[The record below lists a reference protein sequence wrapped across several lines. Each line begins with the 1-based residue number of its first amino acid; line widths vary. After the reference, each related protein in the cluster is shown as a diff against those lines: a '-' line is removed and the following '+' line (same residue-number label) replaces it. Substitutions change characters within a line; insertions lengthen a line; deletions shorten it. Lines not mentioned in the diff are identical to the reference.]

1 MASKYHDDWQ
11 SSKKTVLQ
19 RNAYMFDNALM
30 SDISF
35 ACGESS
41 RQFRAHKY
49 VLATSSAVFY
59 AMFYGDLAQRES
71 TIRIKDAD
79 EETFEEF
86 LRFLYTDDCEITAEN
101 AMKVMYLA
109 KKYLIWP
116 LAEKC
121 CNVLKKAIKTENV
134 FLVLEQA
141 VQFDE
146 SDLQAKCW
154 DVVSKN
160 TLECVNSEAFCNIG
174 SRTLSTLLKEGSIDI
189 TEVLLFT
196 AVLKWVDSECARQ
209 GLNVEEDKTARRR
222 ILGDSLYE
230 IRFLAM
236 SQEDFAKYVPPMEI
250 LTDAEIVAIFR
261 AFNNVDVAGL
271 KWENREK
278 RCAVRTIGF
287 SRFEIANVIGSWVY
301 GGNESDALTITV
313 NKAVLFHGVRL
324 FGDDHSA
331 EYDVKLT
338 IKEKSDTIAGSYT
351 SERDKEGVWGYDVML
366 PQPVPLQPDEDFT
379 IIVTIQG
386 AESHRGVNGKSQV
399 TVNDIVVTFKNA
411 PTGLSS
417 NCTDVED
424 GQFYKIFLS
433 PV

>member
-1 MASKYHDDWQ
+1 
-11 SSKKTVLQ
+11 
-19 RNAYMFDNALM
+19 
-30 SDISF
+30 
-35 ACGESS
+35 
-41 RQFRAHKY
+41 
-49 VLATSSAVFY
+49 
-59 AMFYGDLAQRES
+59 
-71 TIRIKDAD
+71 
-79 EETFEEF
+79 
-86 LRFLYTDDCEITAEN
+86 
-101 AMKVMYLA
+101 
-109 KKYLIWP
+109 
-116 LAEKC
+116 
-121 CNVLKKAIKTENV
+121 
-134 FLVLEQA
+134 
-141 VQFDE
+141 
-146 SDLQAKCW
+146 
-154 DVVSKN
+154 
-160 TLECVNSEAFCNIG
+160 
-174 SRTLSTLLKEGSIDI
+174 
-189 TEVLLFT
+189 
-196 AVLKWVDSECARQ
+196 
-209 GLNVEEDKTARRR
+209 
-222 ILGDSLYE
+222 
-230 IRFLAM
+230 M

-338 IKEKSDTIAGSYT
+338 IKEKSDTITGSYT

-386 AESHRGVNGKSQV
+386 AESHRGVNGKSSV